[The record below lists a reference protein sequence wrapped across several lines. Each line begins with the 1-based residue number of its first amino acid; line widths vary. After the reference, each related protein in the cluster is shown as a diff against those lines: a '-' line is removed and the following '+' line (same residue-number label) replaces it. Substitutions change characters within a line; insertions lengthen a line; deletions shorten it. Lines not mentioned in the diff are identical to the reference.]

1 MASIGLKYMVWA
13 KMASEPDSALP
24 TFNPGKVIGKA
35 VSTQLTIT
43 RAEGELYAD
52 DMLAEYISEF
62 ASADLTAEVDNID
75 LADQAAMY
83 GARYEGEEFQAAPED
98 TPPYAGIGGYQVL
111 MVHGVRKYRAYIF
124 PKTRAA
130 IPDWTGTTKGSSI
143 SFGTQPISMKIM
155 APNYGPWYYLRDF
168 TTEAAAK
175 AYVDSKLGVAAWYQ
189 VQVQAQGAGAGKG
202 VSPTGVIAVA
212 AGEDAVLTIEGT
224 PAALYDNGVDKLS
237 AISEGTYTISALA
250 EDHAVA
256 VIFGA

>member
-1 MASIGLKYMVWA
+1 MASIGLKYLAWA
-13 KMASEPDSALP
+13 KMATEPVDAVP
-24 TFNPGKVIGKA
+24 TFAPGKVIGKA

-111 MVHGVRKYRAYIF
+111 IVHGARKYRAYIF

-175 AYVDSKLGVAAWYQ
+175 AHVDTMLNIAAWRQ
-189 VQVQAQGAGAGKG
+189 VNVQVQGGGDGKSVAYAGA
-202 VSPTGVIAVA
+202 VQD
-212 AGEDAVLTIEGT
+212 GENAVLTIQGT
-224 PAALYDNGVDKLS
+224 PTALYDNGVDKLS
-237 AISEGTYTISALA
+237 AISEGKYTIPAIS
-250 EDHAVA
+250 EDHNIA